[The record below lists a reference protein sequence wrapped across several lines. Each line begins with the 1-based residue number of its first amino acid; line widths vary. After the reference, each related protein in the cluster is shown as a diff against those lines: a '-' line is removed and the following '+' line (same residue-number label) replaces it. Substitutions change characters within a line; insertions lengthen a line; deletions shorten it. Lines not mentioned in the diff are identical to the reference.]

1 MHLFTSLRIFLYL
14 LLILSNILLDENQKP
29 KVEPKR
35 SWILGKTVPFALDPG
50 TGLFEGMF

>member
-14 LLILSNILLDENQKP
+14 LLILSNILPEAKN
-29 KVEPKR
+29 EPKR
-35 SWILGKTVPFALDPG
+35 SWIWGETVSFALDPG